1 MTNEPISHS
10 DFLALLNAAL
20 PFSASV
26 NKHALFAQASRE
38 HRPLRNKQ
46 KLRIESVVDSGDI
59 GGIVCTADLGAD
71 KGVVAISLTH
81 LRFEPSHPLY
91 KQIRAYQIQRTKD
104 LAAGRLAR
112 DRGGSL

>member
-1 MTNEPISHS
+1 MTNEPLSS
-10 DFLALLNAAL
+10 SELLALLKAAL

-26 NKHALFAQASRE
+26 NKHALSAQASGENR
-38 HRPLRNKQ
+38 LIRNKQ
-46 KLRIESVVDSGDI
+46 KLRIEKVLDSGDF
-59 GGIVCTADLGAD
+59 GGIVCTANLGAD
-71 KGVVAISLTH
+71 KGVVAISLTQ

-91 KQIRAYQIQRTKD
+91 KQIRAYQIQRSKD